1 LLVELLGTESSQ
13 PWGVAP
19 VLSWGEG
26 NVVVRFL
33 RLWAVGLALHFAAWT
48 IAYFL
53 VPEGALRGVF
63 LSSRLPLGESSW
75 TAVAGRIVLY
85 NVGVAAGLV
94 TPGEESSF
102 RRSRDSSPASAC
114 GRSRLTRCWP
124 LRRPASS
131 FTVKPRGRTGARRAC
146 AAPPNG
152 ACRRESGSRWP
163 FRFF

>member
-33 RLWAVGLALHFAAWT
+33 RLWAVGLAVHFAAWT

-94 TPGEESSF
+94 AVANLF
-102 RRSRDSSPASAC
+102 RV
-114 GRSRLTRCWP
+114 GRFP
-124 LRRPASS
+124 LGYAA
-131 FTVKPRGRTGARRAC
+131 VLAHWALWVRRASC
-146 AAPPNG
+146 RAGAGAP
-152 ACRRESGSRWP
+152 A
-163 FRFF
+163 